1 MSHSCLNVNDFAPV
15 CVNALQRKKRRKE
28 RGGGVGGREGGG
40 FPLQKAQIGESEK
53 CKEGIL
59 FSYP

>member
-15 CVNALQRKKRRKE
+15 CECIAEEEKEKRE
-28 RGGGVGGREGGG
+28 GGGFGGREGGG